1 MSSDRNPMSRDE
13 YKTRGM
19 TSREEAEY
27 YSRQDAKAAQADA
40 EAELA
45 DAIEA
50 ELEADA
56 VREALEAEKA
66 RTNAATEEQEQQN

>member
-1 MSSDRNPMSRDE
+1 MSRDE

-19 TSREEAEY
+19 TAREEAEY

>member
-1 MSSDRNPMSRDE
+1 MSRDE

-19 TSREEAEY
+19 TAREEAEY
-27 YSRQDAKAAQADA
+27 YSRQKAKAA
-40 EAELA
+40 LA

-56 VREALEAEKA
+56 VREALEAEEA